1 MCTNLLLA
9 VALEVLLLN
18 ASKPFISQPLC
29 RKHISLIICTWPAA
43 NYICLSNHWNIQ
55 RIYTRLYEHMWLFP
69 RYFQILC
76 SSSKTNTATS
86 FLRKRMA
93 VRACFMGLTGNTNE
107 ARPMPI
113 IQLALC
119 WYDPTE
125 EYQLRKRNVSGA
137 DMYVMFYLQHM
148 ICLPSFPSLFDTSA
162 SSNKANKKTTTWK
175 D

>member
-1 MCTNLLLA
+1 MMCTNLLLA

-43 NYICLSNHWNIQ
+43 NYICMPVKSLKFTTEIH
-55 RIYTRLYEHMWLFP
+55 LYEHMWLFP

-93 VRACFMGLTGNTNE
+93 VLVLYGT
-107 ARPMPI
+107 
-113 IQLALC
+113 
-119 WYDPTE
+119 D
-125 EYQLRKRNVSGA
+125 
-137 DMYVMFYLQHM
+137 
-148 ICLPSFPSLFDTSA
+148 
-162 SSNKANKKTTTWK
+162 WK
-175 D
+175 Y